1 MEFSQIKSRV
11 DPPAATG
18 TDVTD
23 AATINA
29 LADPTRFAILSA
41 IAWGGA
47 RTVREVADRIGRRP
61 GSLYRHFD
69 VLEGLGLIARA
80 GTVETARRDARLYEA
95 DSDIRFV
102 YDADDPDVI
111 DAINNLVASA
121 ARNAARSF
129 ARAARAGPVTRGP
142 LRNTLMVTKSGW
154 LNDEELESYNRKLDD
169 LRDFLMSCE
178 RRPGT
183 RLIHTTMIV
192 SPGSSRAVDRDPT
205 THGDS
210 HGPASAPRSLQ
221 EGFSN
226 E

>member
-1 MEFSQIKSRV
+1 MASEQIKTQQHQ
-11 DPPAATG
+11 PAPSGAEI
-18 TDVTD
+18 TD

-47 RTVREVADRIGRRP
+47 RTIRDVAERIGRRP

-69 VLEGLGLIARA
+69 VLESLGLISRA

-95 DSDIRFV
+95 DKDLRFV
-102 YDADDPDVI
+102 YDATNPDVTE
-111 DAINNLVASA
+111 AINNLVASA

-129 ARAARAGPVTRGP
+129 ARAATTNPVTRGP
-142 LRNTLMVTKSGW
+142 MRDTLMVTKSGW
-154 LNDEELESYNRKLDD
+154 LNDDELATYNRKLDE

-183 RLIHTTMIV
+183 RLIHTTTIV
-192 SPGSSRAVDRDPT
+192 SPGASRTAPTDVSS
-205 THGDS
+205 
-210 HGPASAPRSLQ
+210 
-221 EGFSN
+221 
-226 E
+226 

>member
-1 MEFSQIKSRV
+1 MASEQIKTQQHQ
-11 DPPAATG
+11 PAPSGAEI
-18 TDVTD
+18 TD

-47 RTVREVADRIGRRP
+47 RTIRDVAERIGRRP

-69 VLEGLGLIARA
+69 VLESLGLISRA

-95 DSDIRFV
+95 DKDLRFV
-102 YDADDPDVI
+102 YDAKNPDVTE
-111 DAINNLVASA
+111 AINNLVASA

-129 ARAARAGPVTRGP
+129 ARAATSNPVTRGP
-142 LRNTLMVTKSGW
+142 LRDTLMVTKSGW
-154 LNDEELESYNRKLDD
+154 LTDDELATYNRKLDE

-183 RLIHTTMIV
+183 RLIHTTTIV
-192 SPGSSRAVDRDPT
+192 SPGASRA
-205 THGDS
+205 
-210 HGPASAPRSLQ
+210 APMDVQS
-221 EGFSN
+221 
-226 E
+226 

>member
-1 MEFSQIKSRV
+1 MASQQIKTRQPQSAPSR
-11 DPPAATG
+11 AEI
-18 TDVTD
+18 TD

-47 RTVREVADRIGRRP
+47 RTIRDVADRIGRRP

-69 VLEGLGLIARA
+69 VLESLGLISRA

-95 DSDIRFV
+95 DSDLRFV
-102 YDADDPDVI
+102 YDAKNPDVT

-129 ARAARAGPVTRGP
+129 ARAAKSNPVTRGP
-142 LRNTLMVTKSGW
+142 LRDTFMVTKSGW
-154 LNDEELESYNRKLDD
+154 LNDDELETFNHKLDE
-169 LRDFLMSCE
+169 LRDFLMSRE

-183 RLIHTTMIV
+183 QLIHATTIM
-192 SPGSSRAVDRDPT
+192 
-205 THGDS
+205 S
-210 HGPASAPRSLQ
+210 HGPR
-221 EGFSN
+221 
-226 E
+226 